1 MTTASPED
9 ETPCRVPIKDA
20 VIEKMKFAE
29 LQEDLNK
36 KKDLIAGIKAVLLSR
51 LKEALGKEDPMHC
64 EITNT
69 TPKK

>member
-1 MTTASPED
+1 M
-9 ETPCRVPIKDA
+9 
-20 VIEKMKFAE
+20 IEKMKFAE

-51 LKEALGKEDPMHC
+51 LKEALGKEYPMHC